1 MVGGLAV
8 CECCGKEHEP
18 TGRERKHQYCSGAC
32 RVKLYRRDHPEKA
45 EEQRKARAAR
55 PKKKRGRKKHPRG
68 NCLYC
73 GASLDRKPP
82 TNKYCSDECARAAR
96 AIPLQACKQ
105 CGKKFKPKRGDRTT
119 FCSRACAHAWQKAHA
134 RPKPEKVEQHCAV
147 CRRALPAGARKLCS
161 EECRREYKRRYAAA
175 FDRRKKRSVTRRCP
189 ECRQQ
194 FVPEYGD
201 KHRKFCSDECGRRA
215 GRRVAKATRKAR
227 IRGATRCEA
236 IDPKVVFCRDNWR
249 CYICGRHTPKRLR
262 GTTDERAPELEHI
275 ILIKAGGTHTY
286 DNVACACRRC
296 NGEKSDRPLAGR
308 PRGIGPFNLH
318 SPH

>member
-1 MVGGLAV
+1 MDSGTGI
-8 CECCGKEHEP
+8 CERCGKP
-18 TGRERKHQYCSGAC
+18 FTFTKRTNARRVCSEAC
-32 RVKLYRRDHPEKA
+32 RVALYRQRNPQKA
-45 EEQRKARAAR
+45 EECKALNALI
-55 PKKKRGRKKHPRG
+55 PKKKCGRKPKPLG
-68 NCLYC
+68 SCGYC
-73 GASLDRKPP
+73 GATVP
-82 TNKYCSDECARAAR
+82 TPHNKFCSYECARAAR

-161 EECRREYKRRYAAA
+161 EECRREYKRRYAVA

-275 ILIKAGGTHTY
+275 IPIKAGGTHTY